1 MNKKVAFKTLGC
13 RLNQYETDALAS
25 KFDKTGYDIVGFHEK
40 ADVYII
46 NTCTVTNQ
54 SDHKSRNIISQATRK
69 TDDAVV
75 VVTGCMATN
84 QKKDIE
90 KRGGVTYI
98 VANEQKTSV
107 HSIVES
113 HFNGEIIEPD
123 NYEKDLFGF
132 PIGEKTSKV
141 RSLVKIQDGCDN
153 FCTFCIIPF
162 VRGRASSRPVSEI
175 LDNIRKLIK
184 IGFTEIVLTGVN
196 IGRYQFESTNFEDL
210 VEQILN
216 LEGDF
221 RVRISSIEPEGFGEK
236 LFSLLNHP
244 KLAPHMHI
252 CLQSGSEKV
261 LLKMRRMYTA
271 RGFQEMMEEIRK
283 YRPDMNL
290 TTDIIVGFPGE
301 KVEDFQDSLDMM
313 REIKFTHVHTF
324 KYSERDGT
332 RAVRYDDQIPEKVK
346 NERSEVVRLLSE
358 DLKREYRSSFIGK
371 LQTVIIE
378 KSETEFSS
386 GYGEHYI
393 PVKINNETLPKNS
406 VEEVKI
412 IGIEDG
418 EDPWLIGVLNNN
430 R

>member
-69 TDDAVV
+69 GDDAVV
-75 VVTGCMATN
+75 VVTCCMATN
-84 QKKDIE
+84 QKNDIE
-90 KRGGVTYI
+90 KREGVTYI

-123 NYEKDLFGF
+123 NYDKDLFGF

-162 VRGRASSRPVSEI
+162 VRGRAASRPVFEI
-175 LDNIRKLIK
+175 LENIRKLIK

-301 KVEDFQDSLDMM
+301 TEDDFQDSLDMM
-313 REIKFTHVHTF
+313 REVKFTHVHTF

-378 KSETEFSS
+378 KSEAEFSS